1 MKVLFLDVDE
11 VLTSRRT
18 IYAFMTVPRCGMK
31 DAHKQLDT
39 ISIQLIKNIEKKG
52 VKIVLSSTWRIGHS
66 VEEASKALSIK
77 LFDKTGRCPT
87 GFRGNEIQEWLN
99 KHPEVTHYVIL
110 DDSDDFLP
118 EQKRFHVKVNYR
130 NGVLAHHYE
139 KICRLLKINIWDD

>member
-1 MKVLFLDVDE
+1 MVYRSINFKVVDC
-11 VLTSRRT
+11 VSIALINQIRR
-18 IYAFMTVPRCGMK
+18 
-31 DAHKQLDT
+31 
-39 ISIQLIKNIEKKG
+39 KG